1 MLQHSNLEYM
11 DLTGQFLV
19 AMPGMGDKRFEKSVI
34 LLCAHSRDSTL
45 GLIVNQPAVDLSFD
59 DLLQQIEIT
68 SIQENPGDLAK
79 TPIHIGGPVEHG
91 RGFVLH
97 SSDYNQNDST
107 LSVGADFGM
116 TATRDVLED
125 IANGC
130 GPEKRILCL
139 GYAGWG
145 AGQLEDEIGRNGWLT
160 TEASADIVF
169 EAPNDTKWEAALATL
184 GIDPLTL
191 SAAAGRA

>member
-1 MLQHSNLEYM
+1 ME
-11 DLTGQFLV
+11 LTGQFLV
-19 AMPGMGDKRFEKSVI
+19 AMPGMGDARFEKSVI

-45 GLIVNQPAVDLSFD
+45 GLVINQPAVDLSFD

-68 SIQENPGDLAK
+68 SVKERPGDLAK

-97 SSDYNQNDST
+97 SSDYTQNEST
-107 LSVGADFGM
+107 LTVGKDFGM

-125 IANGC
+125 IANGR
-130 GPEKRILCL
+130 GPKKRILCL

-160 TEASADIVF
+160 TEANPDIVF
-169 EAPNDTKWEAALATL
+169 EAPNNTKWEAALATL
-184 GIDPLTL
+184 GVDPLTL